1 MDDKPSKRRAI
12 SILVVMG
19 AILIMIAGWNSSAK
33 P

>member
-1 MDDKPSKRRAI
+1 MEEKLSKRRAI

-19 AILIMIAGWNSSAK
+19 AILMMIAAWNSSAK